1 MKTLENGLKEALLS
15 SGTILGGGL
24 EILQVFQLQSRNKEW
39 RGVEMEVS
47 ETLLKKK
54 KGRGGFSFCSK
65 RIFRGLKE
73 TSMGNGTDS
82 QTEICSCTIT
92 DMRKIEPLRGAR
104 FGNKSRTK

>member
-47 ETLLKKK
+47 ETLLKKE
-54 KGRGGFSFCSK
+54 KGGGVFPSVVNEY
-65 RIFRGLKE
+65 LE
-73 TSMGNGTDS
+73 V
-82 QTEICSCTIT
+82 
-92 DMRKIEPLRGAR
+92 
-104 FGNKSRTK
+104 